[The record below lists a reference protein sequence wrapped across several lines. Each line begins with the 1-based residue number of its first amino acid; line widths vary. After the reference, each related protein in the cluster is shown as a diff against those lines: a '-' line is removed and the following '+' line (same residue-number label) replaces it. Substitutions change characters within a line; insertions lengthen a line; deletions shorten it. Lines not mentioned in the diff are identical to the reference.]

1 MQTKRCKVK
10 LMVDYIRNYNIVF
23 SSIKWNRLLILY
35 IKQLSLIVS
44 LKIDSSYATHGISI
58 LPYRC
63 FS

>member
-10 LMVDYIRNYNIVF
+10 LMVHYIRNYNIVF
-23 SSIKWNRLLILY
+23 SSIKWNRLLILD

-44 LKIDSSYATHGISI
+44 LKIDSAYAGHGISI